1 MNQLATKADLD
12 AFRVATKSDIAD
24 FRVATKADLA
34 DFRAAIKGDIASLNL
49 RMTIQFLVT
58 LFVIVVVN
66 MLAFF
71 SART

>member
-1 MNQLATKADLD
+1 MNQLATKADL
-12 AFRVATKSDIAD
+12 AD
-24 FRVATKADLA
+24 FRLATKGDIA
-34 DFRAAIKGDIASLNL
+34 DFRAAIKGDIASLKL

-58 LFVIVVVN
+58 LLVIVVVN